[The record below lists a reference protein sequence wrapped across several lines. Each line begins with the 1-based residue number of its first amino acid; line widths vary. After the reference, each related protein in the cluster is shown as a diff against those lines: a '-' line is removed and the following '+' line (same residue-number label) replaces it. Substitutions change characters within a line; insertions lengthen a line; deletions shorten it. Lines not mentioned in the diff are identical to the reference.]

1 MLVEIPFVV
10 LVLLVALLIAVDVTK
25 TPTESAHVQ
34 AERRPYETEREII
47 GAPRDAGGRVLPG
60 EPAGTGITAPAH
72 DSGPRRF
79 DGISPSA
86 GGHRRPGTSSAAQ
99 HKGPRGGLKNWP
111 ARSRLF
117 LLVIT
122 SVVAATVVTLSVV
135 RITDSLQSASMH
147 SRISSVRDGAIVS
160 ALVAGVILVVVLA
173 LAVWLAIIVARSVL
187 QPLHRLQAG
196 TLEVAEVRL
205 PDTVRLISERNGQG
219 VPLDVKRVDVD
230 TSDEIGDVA
239 RAFDQVHREA
249 LRLATDEA
257 AIRGKLNAILINLSR
272 RNQSI
277 AERQIRLI
285 DGLEQGEQHPER
297 LTSLF
302 RLDHLTTRMRRYSQ
316 NLLVLAGQQQ
326 SDHSDQPVALVNV
339 IRAAI
344 SEIEEYE
351 RASMNVQPGITV
363 SGPAVNDLVHVLA
376 ELTENATSLSS
387 ADTPVVITGRRLASG
402 GILVDIVDRGFG
414 MSAQEMAHANWRLD
428 NPPVV
433 DVTASKNMG
442 LFVVGRLAARH
453 GIRVRLAPSD
463 SGGLQ
468 ALVWLP
474 DALIMH
480 EDTAAPPRLGGYG
493 NASSRPDSPES
504 LRVGRLGQMHPD
516 RAVVE

>member
-1 MLVEIPFVV
+1 MLVEILFLTLV
-10 LVLLVALLIAVDVTK
+10 LLVVLLVALDVLKEPSEIA
-25 TPTESAHVQ
+25 Q
-34 AERRPYETEREII
+34 AQADRRPYETERATI
-47 GAPRDAGGRVLPG
+47 GAPGDSGAVALPW
-60 EPAGTGITAPAH
+60 EAADTGKTAPAH
-72 DSGPRRF
+72 DAGRRRP
-79 DGISPSA
+79 DGISSSA
-86 GGHRRPGTSSAAQ
+86 GGHRRPGTWSAAQ
-99 HKGPRGGLKNWP
+99 HKGPHGALKNW
-111 ARSRLF
+111 RVGSRLF
-117 LLVIT
+117 LLVII
-122 SVVAATVVTLSVV
+122 SAVAAIVVTLSVV
-135 RITDSLQSASMH
+135 RMADSLRSASMH
-147 SRISSVRDGAIVS
+147 SQISSVRDGAIVS
-160 ALVAGVILVVVLA
+160 ALVAGVILIVVLA
-173 LAVWLAIIVARSVL
+173 LALWLAIIVARSVL

-196 TLEVAEVRL
+196 ALEVAEVRL
-205 PDTVRLISERNGQG
+205 PDAVRLINDKDGQG
-219 VPLDVKRVDVD
+219 VPLDVEPVDVN

-285 DGLEQGEQHPER
+285 DGLEQGEQHAER

-363 SGPAVNDLVHVLA
+363 CGPAVNDLVHVLA

-453 GIRVRLAPSD
+453 GIRVRLSPSD
-463 SGGLQ
+463 SGGLK

-480 EDTAAPPRLGGYG
+480 EDAAASPRLGGYG
-493 NASSRPDSPES
+493 SASSRPDSPES
-504 LRVGRLGQMHPD
+504 FRPGRLGQIHPD
-516 RAVVE
+516 RAAVE